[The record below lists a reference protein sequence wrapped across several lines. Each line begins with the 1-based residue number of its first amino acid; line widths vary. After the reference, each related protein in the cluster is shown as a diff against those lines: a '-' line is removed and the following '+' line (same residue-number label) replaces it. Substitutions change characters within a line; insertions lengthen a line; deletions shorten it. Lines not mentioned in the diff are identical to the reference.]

1 MFFKINILIQI
12 LKMYINTTDILNY
25 VLSFNFAFKFS
36 ILQKHIPNLINVYY
50 RLGSFQA
57 TKTNVWRFLL

>member
-12 LKMYINTTDILNY
+12 LKMYINTSDILNY

-36 ILQKHIPNLINVYY
+36 ILQKHIPNLINVTYIID
-50 RLGSFQA
+50 
-57 TKTNVWRFLL
+57 